1 MTKICGK
8 SIATATQMAAY
19 LLSVNPT
26 PKIEMAVKDFC
37 QLFLDTAA
45 KEGVRGDALFAQS
58 CKETGNFTFK
68 GTVKPKQNNFAG
80 LGTTDQSTP
89 GASFP
94 DAATG
99 ILAQA
104 QHAKAYA
111 TKEPLSCP
119 CVDPRY
125 GLLVKYGK
133 AGTAQNWEE
142 LGGKW
147 AVPGYDTKKY
157 KSLKSANDAKDSYGH
172 QVIKILENIF
182 RFPKGEGTMRIN
194 VHAGHNADGR
204 AACGAIGFMRESTE
218 ARRVKDAV
226 IAQLRQL
233 GHIVYDCTVD
243 SAAGV
248 SSNLREI
255 VAKCNAH
262 EVDLD
267 VSIHF
272 NSGAKDAV
280 GNGKT
285 TGTEVYVYNSS
296 SGARAYAGTVCGAI
310 ASLGFQNRGVKY
322 STGLYVLRNTK
333 SPAMLI
339 ECCFVDDKDD
349 VQLYDYQEMAKA
361 IVYGITGQRVAEEEK
376 TDDDK
381 EPIAPGEETPTG
393 EAKQLYR
400 VQVGAYSVKSNAD
413 AMLAKLKT
421 DGYDAIVV
429 KS

>member
-8 SIATATQMAAY
+8 PVATAEQMADY

-26 PKIEMAVKDFC
+26 PKISMAVKDFC
-37 QLFLDTAA
+37 RLFLDVAA

-68 GTVKPKQNNFAG
+68 GTAKPEQNNFAG
-80 LGTTDQSTP
+80 LGTTDSNTP

-94 DAATG
+94 DVATG

-111 TKEPLSCP
+111 TNEPLSRP

-125 GLLVKYGK
+125 SLLVKYGK

-157 KSLKSANDAKDSYGH
+157 KSLKEANDAKDSYGY
-172 QVIKILENIF
+172 QIIKILEKILD
-182 RFPKGEGTMRIN
+182 FPKEEKGMRIN
-194 VHAGHNADGR
+194 VHAGHNADGLT
-204 AACGAIGFMRESTE
+204 ACGAIGFIQESTE

-226 IAQLRQL
+226 ISRLRQL
-233 GHIVYDCTVD
+233 GHTVYDCTVD
-243 SAAGV
+243 DAAGV
-248 SSNLREI
+248 SDNLRQI
-255 VAKCNAH
+255 VTKCNAH
-262 EVDLD
+262 EADLD

-272 NSGAKDAV
+272 NSGAKDSA

-285 TGTEVYVYNSS
+285 TGTEVYVYNSAS
-296 SGARAYAGTVCGAI
+296 KAKPYAEKVCAAI
-310 ASLGFQNRGVKY
+310 ARLGFRNRGVKY
-322 STGLYVLRNTK
+322 STGLYVLKNTK
-333 SPAMLI
+333 APAMLV

-349 VQLYDYQEMAKA
+349 VQLYDFQKMAEA
-361 IVYGITGQRVAEEEK
+361 IVFGITGQHAVVEEPDSGQE
-376 TDDDK
+376 
-381 EPIAPGEETPTG
+381 AVSPGEETAVG
-393 EAKQLYR
+393 DKKQLYR
-400 VQVGAYSVKSNAD
+400 VQVGAYSVRGNAD
-413 AMLAKLKT
+413 SALKKLKSA
-421 DGYDAIVV
+421 GFDAIIVNA
-429 KS
+429 